1 MVDLGPRNMAF
12 IMYGRHQ
19 RNNLGRET
27 IWQDECAGRT
37 HEPLY
42 APLSPTA
49 PGQVIVFVLANT
61 TASEKNGTITMTRFG
76 FVVYDISLTD
86 FQTVVQIFIS

>member
-1 MVDLGPRNMAF
+1 MVDLGPLNITF
-12 IMYGRHQ
+12 IMYGRHK

-61 TASEKNGTITMTRFG
+61 TASEKWNHHNDQSWFCGR
-76 FVVYDISLTD
+76 
-86 FQTVVQIFIS
+86 